1 MLNLTPQQYAEQL
14 IKSKNCR
21 NGKVEIYDM
30 PGIFIPHDDRE
41 HVRDTI
47 YFMEQY
53 FEIKKARNDTN
64 HANKEA
70 QCKYKTSP
78 ELRIEIRKCIDV
90 ARRLSKK

>member
-1 MLNLTPQQYAEQL
+1 
-14 IKSKNCR
+14 
-21 NGKVEIYDM
+21 
-30 PGIFIPHDDRE
+30 
-41 HVRDTI
+41 
-47 YFMEQY
+47 MEQY